1 MVDQPDPTLPPEPVQ
16 DAALPPSRPPTLPRA
31 ASRGRLGL
39 LRHVDFAKLWTAETV
54 SQFGTQIS
62 LFAVPF
68 TAIVFLDANAFQV
81 ATLGTVE
88 FLPFLLFTL
97 PAGAWID
104 RLRRRPI
111 LISGDLVRAVSL
123 ASIPIAYEL
132 GVLTIWQLYVV
143 GFLNGIAT
151 VFFDGAYQSY
161 LPALVEDDE
170 LIEGN
175 AKLEISRSAA
185 QIAGQPLAGGLV
197 QVFAAPL
204 TILLDSLSYLGS
216 AFFLWRIHKPEPT
229 PQPPGPDGHPS
240 IASEVRAGLRYV
252 LHHRYL
258 RNIAACTGSSNL
270 FSNIAFTL
278 LLLYAVRDL
287 HLEPALIGLTG
298 MFASIGALL
307 GAVSANRLAERF
319 GVGPV
324 IVGST
329 FLGGFATLLVPLAPP
344 GNVAAL
350 YLALSGALGAGFA
363 VIYNVNQVSLRQAI
377 TPDAMQGRMN
387 ATMRFLVWGT
397 IPIGSMIG
405 GILGS
410 LIGVHATIW
419 VGAILGLGAFL
430 PVFFSPVRGLQR
442 IADAIAEEPPLPD
455 AGGGAAAT

>member
-1 MVDQPDPTLPPEPVQ
+1 MFDESDPIA
-16 DAALPPSRPPTLPRA
+16 DAALPPAPAPSLPLEA

-39 LRHVDFAKLWTAETV
+39 LRHPDFARLWTAETI

-68 TAIVFLDANAFQV
+68 TAITFLSADAFQV

-123 ASIPIAYEL
+123 ASIPLAYLL
-132 GVLTIWQLYVV
+132 GGLTIWQLYIV
-143 GFLNGIAT
+143 GFVNGIAT

-175 AKLEISRSAA
+175 AKLEVSRSAA

-197 QVFAAPL
+197 QLFAAPL
-204 TILLDSLSYLGS
+204 TIFLDSLSYLAS
-216 AFFLWRIHKPEPT
+216 AFFLWRIRNVEAA
-229 PQPPGPDGHPS
+229 PQPPGPEGHPS
-240 IASEVRAGLRYV
+240 IVSEVRAGLRYV
-252 LHHRYL
+252 VSHRYL
-258 RNIAACTGSSNL
+258 RSIAACTGTSNL
-270 FSNIAFTL
+270 FGTMVLALF
-278 LLLYAVRDL
+278 LLYAVRDL
-287 HLEPALIGLTG
+287 HLEPAAIGLAG

-307 GAVSANRLAERF
+307 GAVTANRLAERL
-319 GVGPV
+319 GVGSA
-324 IVGST
+324 ILVGVVFSS
-329 FLGGFATLLVPLAPP
+329 LGMLLVPLAPP
-344 GNVAAL
+344 GNVAVVF
-350 YLALSGALGAGFA
+350 LAVSGALGAGFS

-397 IPIGSMIG
+397 IPIGTMLG
-405 GILGS
+405 GILGN
-410 LIGVHATIW
+410 LIGVHETIW

-430 PVFFSPVRGLQR
+430 PVFFSPVRSLQR
-442 IADAIAEEPPLPD
+442 IADAMP
-455 AGGGAAAT
+455 AGTSPG

>member
-1 MVDQPDPTLPPEPVQ
+1 MFDPSDPALSAEPVP
-16 DAALPPSRPPTLPRA
+16 DGALPPVAPPALPLEA

-39 LRHVDFAKLWTAETV
+39 LRHADFARLWTAETI

-68 TAIVFLDANAFQV
+68 TAITFLDATPFQV

-104 RLRRRPI
+104 RLLRRPI

-123 ASIPIAYEL
+123 LTIPIAYAL
-132 GVLTIWQLYVV
+132 GALTIWQLYVV
-143 GFLNGIAT
+143 GFVNGVAT

-161 LPALVEDDE
+161 LPALVENDD

-175 AKLEISRSAA
+175 AKLEVSRSAA

-197 QVFAAPL
+197 QVFAAPF
-204 TILLDSLSYLGS
+204 TVLLDSLSYLGS
-216 AFFLWRIHKPEPT
+216 AFFLWRIRKVEPA
-229 PQPPGPDGHPS
+229 PQPSGPDGHPS
-240 IASEVRAGLRYV
+240 IVSEVRTGLRYV
-252 LHHRYL
+252 LTHRYL

-270 FSNIAFTL
+270 FGNMVFALF
-278 LLLYAVRDL
+278 LLYAVRDL
-287 HLEPALIGLTG
+287 GLQPAAIGLAG

-307 GAVSANRLAERF
+307 GAMTAVRIAARL
-319 GVGPV
+319 GVGRTIV
-324 IVGST
+324 LSIIVGSI
-329 FLGGFATLLVPLAPP
+329 GALLVPLAPP
-344 GNVAAL
+344 GNVAVV
-350 YLALSGALGAGFA
+350 YLGVSGAIGAGTS
-363 VIYNVNQVSLRQAI
+363 VVYNVNQVSLRQSI

-397 IPIGSMIG
+397 MPIGSMIG

-410 LIGVHATIW
+410 LIGVHETIW
-419 VGAILGLGAFL
+419 IGSILGLTTFL
-430 PVFFSPVRGLQR
+430 PVFFSPVRRLRR
-442 IADAIAEEPPLPD
+442 IADAQP
-455 AGGGAAAT
+455 GAASAS